1 MKFFGQI
8 FTLLVITMSTTLTF
22 AQDGEGLFKSKC
34 NMCHMLGKD
43 GTGPNLKGVKQKWED
58 AGEGELI
65 YEWVANS
72 QALVLSGK
80 SSLANAA
87 KEYSP
92 TDMPA
97 QQVSNEELDA
107 ILSYVDNWVPAAPAA
122 EVAPS
127 TSTDPVVV
135 IVPNYKK
142 NLNLFYFL
150 MAGILLQIIAI
161 LILSGTTKTIV
172 KMQQIKNAAKD
183 TTVKAIIALVGMFGF
198 IAMSNQSLAL
208 EFQTTGE
215 GAEGTPWLLVE
226 DSDIMML
233 IGLNVVL
240 LFIIFYMRRMFNE
253 VMEMVRPRP
262 VKEVVNT
269 KKQES
274 KLNKILTDA
283 VPIEEEYSIL
293 LSHEYDGI
301 QELDNNLPPWW
312 VWGFYATIVFAVIYL
327 GYYHVF
333 SVGDLQIAEYNRS
346 VAEAEVEVKA
356 YLEKNAMNVDE
367 TNVTLLTESKD
378 LATGKTLY
386 DANCV
391 ICHNPKGE
399 GNIGPN
405 LTDNTWI
412 YGYDVKEVFA
422 TVKNGTAN
430 GMPEH
435 ASKLNP
441 VQLQQVA
448 SYVISMPEAEGKQ
461 PEGDIIEK

>member
-1 MKFFGQI
+1 MKFLGQI

-226 DSDIMML
+226 DS
-233 IGLNVVL
+233 
-240 LFIIFYMRRMFNE
+240 
-253 VMEMVRPRP
+253 
-262 VKEVVNT
+262 
-269 KKQES
+269 
-274 KLNKILTDA
+274 
-283 VPIEEEYSIL
+283 
-293 LSHEYDGI
+293 
-301 QELDNNLPPWW
+301 
-312 VWGFYATIVFAVIYL
+312 
-327 GYYHVF
+327 
-333 SVGDLQIAEYNRS
+333 
-346 VAEAEVEVKA
+346 
-356 YLEKNAMNVDE
+356 
-367 TNVTLLTESKD
+367 
-378 LATGKTLY
+378 
-386 DANCV
+386 
-391 ICHNPKGE
+391 
-399 GNIGPN
+399 
-405 LTDNTWI
+405 
-412 YGYDVKEVFA
+412 
-422 TVKNGTAN
+422 
-430 GMPEH
+430 
-435 ASKLNP
+435 
-441 VQLQQVA
+441 
-448 SYVISMPEAEGKQ
+448 
-461 PEGDIIEK
+461 